1 MYLLTKG
8 IIPIQGYLEIFLF
21 LFYFISI
28 FFLYKIEILL

>member
-8 IIPIQGYLEIFLF
+8 IIPIQGYLEIVLFLF

-28 FFLYKIEILL
+28 FFYIR

>member
-8 IIPIQGYLEIFLF
+8 IIPIQGYLEIVLF

-28 FFLYKIEILL
+28 FFYIR